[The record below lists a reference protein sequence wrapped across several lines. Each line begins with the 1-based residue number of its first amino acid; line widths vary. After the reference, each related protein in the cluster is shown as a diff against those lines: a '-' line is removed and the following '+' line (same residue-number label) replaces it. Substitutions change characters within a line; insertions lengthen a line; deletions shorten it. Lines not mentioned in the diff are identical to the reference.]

1 MPAMTEPTLSL
12 DPLELARSLRPQ
24 SFGASV
30 SGRIREPV
38 VEPLWSGVRVLAAA
52 RGHDALLFDDAG
64 DALEEPVELLDALA
78 AVTATTTT
86 DGVILDA
93 FVTNQVAGDDPGVY
107 TGTDP
112 LPSTGTLIA
121 QSLIGVRRRRREE
134 LLEGYAASRLGRDLA
149 DGQPVNLV
157 VIDVLWLDGEWLL
170 DVPLLERKR
179 LLESVVPASELIRP
193 GPYVRPPISTWVGS
207 WRAQG
212 FRGLSFKAANSRYR
226 PGESAPDWAT
236 TPMPRR

>member
-1 MPAMTEPTLSL
+1 
-12 DPLELARSLRPQ
+12 
-24 SFGASV
+24 
-30 SGRIREPV
+30 
-38 VEPLWSGVRVLAAA
+38 
-52 RGHDALLFDDAG
+52 
-64 DALEEPVELLDALA
+64 
-78 AVTATTTT
+78 
-86 DGVILDA
+86 
-93 FVTNQVAGDDPGVY
+93 
-107 TGTDP
+107 
-112 LPSTGTLIA
+112 
-121 QSLIGVRRRRREE
+121 
-134 LLEGYAASRLGRDLA
+134 
-149 DGQPVNLV
+149 